1 MAIRL
6 GATEVLSPETA
17 VDDILARTG
26 GVGVDV
32 AVEALGT
39 QRTFEACLKV
49 TRFGGTV
56 SSVGVYASH
65 PRLELP
71 TDGTFLHRT
80 IVTTFCPA
88 GSERLAELLRILEG
102 GLDLTPLFT
111 HSLPLSEV
119 VGAYDLFRARRDG
132 VLKIAIG

>member
-1 MAIRL
+1 
-6 GATEVLSPETA
+6 
-17 VDDILARTG
+17 
-26 GVGVDV
+26 
-32 AVEALGT
+32 
-39 QRTFEACLKV
+39 
-49 TRFGGTV
+49 
-56 SSVGVYASH
+56 
-65 PRLELP
+65 
-71 TDGTFLHRT
+71 
-80 IVTTFCPA
+80 VTTFCPA